1 MYRPALALV
10 CLILF
15 AGCERTR
22 SFLNMSSDSPMPF
35 MGLELAVDAK
45 DPVKD
50 RGDVHPVAMRASDEL
65 LPDHGPNGEVV
76 SLAEFEDERI
86 SEQSEASG
94 IDRFWETDP
103 SSEVEDIVVRIS
115 GN

>member
-50 RGDVHPVAMRASDEL
+50 RDSVYPVAMRASDEL
-65 LPDHGPNGEVV
+65 LPEQGNTGEVV
-76 SLAEFEDERI
+76 SLDEFEDERI
-86 SEQSEASG
+86 TDQSEASG